1 MSELRLKELLRGRGM
16 TQAQLARKMGIA
28 PTTLSR
34 TLSNDNLSMATLRRI
49 AQALGCTVG
58 ELFTPAIRCPY
69 CGKEIRIDKGD
80 KI

>member
-49 AQALGCTVG
+49 ALALGCTVG
-58 ELFTPAIRCPY
+58 ELFTPAIRCPH
-69 CGKEIRIDKGD
+69 CGREIEITLK
-80 KI
+80 

>member
-58 ELFTPAIRCPY
+58 ELFGATTMLCPH
-69 CGKEIRIDKGD
+69 CGGVITF
-80 KI
+80 KIEK

>member
-58 ELFTPAIRCPY
+58 ELFTSAIRCPH
-69 CGKEIRIDKGD
+69 CGREIEITLK
-80 KI
+80 

>member
-1 MSELRLKELLRGRGM
+1 MSELRMKELLRGRGM

-58 ELFTPAIRCPY
+58 ELFGATTMRCPY
-69 CGKEIRIDKGD
+69 CGGVITF
-80 KI
+80 KIEK